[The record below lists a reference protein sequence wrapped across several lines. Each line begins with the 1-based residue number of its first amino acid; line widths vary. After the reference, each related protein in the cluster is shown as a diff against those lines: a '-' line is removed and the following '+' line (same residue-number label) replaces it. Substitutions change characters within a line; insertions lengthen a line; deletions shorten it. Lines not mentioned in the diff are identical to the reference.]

1 MFVGQGAAVST
12 STGSLRDI
20 GHMAHR
26 ATTKANTNRPR
37 RDAAPAVVE
46 SKARKGRQRRSDGEL
61 TRARVIEAAV
71 ECILESGYYQTST
84 NDIAKRSGVTWG
96 ALQYQFGNREGL
108 LLEVLN
114 SRWHEL
120 HRHLGSAQITGAT
133 IEERLESVLTV
144 LSLHY
149 AEPAHLA
156 HLQIL
161 LDLSHDPRTSA
172 AARKAVAIHG
182 MELTREWKP
191 LFVQALGE
199 AAADDEIVRYAFL
212 VTRGYLTGQL
222 ISGSIATT
230 VDDTVVRQ
238 LLINGIAC
246 AIREHVEARAS
257 KRRPRR

>member
-1 MFVGQGAAVST
+1 
-12 STGSLRDI
+12 
-20 GHMAHR
+20 MAHR
-26 ATTKANTNRPR
+26 ATAKPTSDRSRGGATP
-37 RDAAPAVVE
+37 APVE
-46 SKARKGRQRRSDGEL
+46 SKARKGRQPRSDGEL
-61 TRARVIEAAV
+61 TRARVIDAAV
-71 ECILESGYYQTST
+71 ECILEAGYYQTST

-114 SRWHEL
+114 SRWHDL
-120 HRHLGSAQITGAT
+120 QSHLGSAQITGDT
-133 IEERLESVLTV
+133 VEERLESVLQI
-144 LSLHY
+144 LSSHY

-182 MELTREWKP
+182 LELAREWKP

-199 AAADDEIVRYAFL
+199 AAADDEVVRYAFL

-222 ISGSIATT
+222 ISSSIATT
-230 VDDTVVRQ
+230 ADDTVVRQ

-246 AIREHVEARAS
+246 AIREHVATRAT

>member
-1 MFVGQGAAVST
+1 
-12 STGSLRDI
+12 
-20 GHMAHR
+20 MAHR
-26 ATTKANTNRPR
+26 ATAKAKTDRPR
-37 RDAAPAVVE
+37 RDVAPAPVE

-61 TRARVIEAAV
+61 TRARVIESAV
-71 ECILESGYYQTST
+71 ECILEAGYYQTST

-114 SRWHEL
+114 SRWHDL
-120 HRHLGSAQITGAT
+120 QSHIGSARITGET
-133 IEERLESVLTV
+133 LEERLESVLQV
-144 LSLHY
+144 LSSHY

-161 LDLSHDPRTSA
+161 LDLSHDPRTSE

-182 MELTREWKP
+182 SELTREWHS
-191 LFVQALGE
+191 LFEQALGE
-199 AAADDEIVRYAFL
+199 TAADEEIMRYAFL

-222 ISGSIATT
+222 ISSSIATT
-230 VDDTVVRQ
+230 ADDTVVRK

-246 AIREHVEARAS
+246 AIREHVAVRATT
-257 KRRPRR
+257 RRTRP